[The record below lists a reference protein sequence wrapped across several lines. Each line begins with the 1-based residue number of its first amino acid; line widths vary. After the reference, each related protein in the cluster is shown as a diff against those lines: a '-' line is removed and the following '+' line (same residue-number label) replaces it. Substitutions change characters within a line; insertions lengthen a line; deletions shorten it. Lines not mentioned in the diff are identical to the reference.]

1 MPFHFPR
8 RLPVAALILSLALAV
23 PGGPARAAG
32 QAEPAIAWS
41 EAQIKAA
48 GVSTRVVQ
56 AAAASPSQGLVLQGT
71 VQWPVQAIELIST
84 PVAGVVQKVVVGVG
98 QKLRPGQE
106 AAMLFS
112 PELLGWQRE
121 LLQAE
126 AQAGLAARRL
136 ERDEKL
142 HAEGL
147 IAGMRLDESRTQNE
161 AAQLAVRERRL
172 ALKMAGAGA
181 AATSLQPALVLRSAA
196 AGTVLEVLATPGQ
209 RLDAG
214 MPVARIARH
223 GRLAIALQAT
233 PEQAAQLRE
242 GDTLAVEGCPMPARL
257 SAIVPQLLAGNQS
270 VQLMAEIAGP
280 GDCLRANQFVKAT
293 LQARASARGART
305 PAASGV
311 ALPPEAVL
319 YHDGK
324 PFVFVRTPQGFVPTA
339 VELAPQAGAGATA
352 LSGIQPGDAVVVRGI
367 AALKGAWQGVGS
379 GEQ

>member
-1 MPFHFPR
+1 MPSNAPR
-8 RLPVAALILSLALAV
+8 RLPAAALILSLLLAT

-32 QAEPAIAWS
+32 QAEPVIAWS
-41 EAQIKAA
+41 EAQLKAA
-48 GVSTRVVQ
+48 GVGTRVVQ
-56 AAAASPSQGLVLQGT
+56 AAVASPGQGLVLQGT
-71 VQWPVQAIELIST
+71 VQWPAQAIELIST
-84 PVAGVVQKVVVGVG
+84 PVAGVVQKVAVGVG

-106 AAMLFS
+106 AATLFS

-147 IAGMRLDESRTQNE
+147 IAGMRLDESRTQHQ

-172 ALKMAGAGA
+172 TLKLAGAGA
-181 AATSLQPALVLRSAA
+181 AATLQPALTLRSAA

-214 MPVARIARH
+214 MPVARVARH

-233 PEQAAQLRE
+233 PEQAGQLRE
-242 GDTLAVEGCPMPARL
+242 GDMLAVEGCRMPARL

-270 VQLMAEIAGP
+270 VQLMAEISGAD
-280 GDCLRANQFVKAT
+280 DCLRANQFVKAT
-293 LQARASARGART
+293 LQTRATARGGAA
-305 PAASGV
+305 PATGGV

-339 VELAPQAGAGATA
+339 VELAPQAGSGATA
-352 LSGIQPGDAVVVRGI
+352 VSGIKPGAEVVVRGI
-367 AALKGAWQGVGS
+367 AALKGAWQGVGA

>member
-1 MPFHFPR
+1 M
-8 RLPVAALILSLALAV
+8 LPHAPWRSPAPALMLSLLLSSFGGAALAV
-23 PGGPARAAG
+23 G
-32 QAEPAIAWS
+32 QAESVIAWS
-41 EAQIKAA
+41 EAQLKAA

-71 VQWPVQAIELIST
+71 VQWPAQAIELIST
-84 PVAGVVQKVVVGVG
+84 PVAGVVQKVAVSVG
-98 QKLRPGQE
+98 QKLNPGQE
-106 AAMLFS
+106 AATLFS

-142 HAEGL
+142 QAEGL
-147 IAGMRLDESRTQNE
+147 IAGMRLDESRTQHE

-172 ALKMAGAGA
+172 TLKMAGAGA
-181 AATSLQPALVLRSAA
+181 TATLQPALTLRSAA

-223 GRLAIALQAT
+223 GRLALALQAT
-233 PEQAAQLRE
+233 PEQAAQLRA
-242 GDTLAVEGCPMPARL
+242 GDTLAVEGCRMPARL

-270 VQLMAEIAGP
+270 VQLMAEISGA

-293 LQARASARGART
+293 LQARAPARGAGV
-305 PAASGV
+305 PGASGV
-311 ALPPEAVL
+311 ALPPEALL

-324 PFVFVRTPQGFVPTA
+324 PFVFVRTPQGFVPTP
-339 VELAPQAGAGATA
+339 VELAPQSGSGATA
-352 LSGIQPGDAVVVRGI
+352 TRGIQPGAEVVVRGI
-367 AALKGAWQGVGS
+367 AALKGAWQGVGA